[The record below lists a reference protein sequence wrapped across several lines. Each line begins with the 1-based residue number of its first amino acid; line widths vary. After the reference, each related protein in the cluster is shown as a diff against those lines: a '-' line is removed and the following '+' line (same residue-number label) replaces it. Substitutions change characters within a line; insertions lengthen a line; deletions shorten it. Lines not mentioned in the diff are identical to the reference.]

1 MTTAAATASTWR
13 TRTPTVGDGV
23 PFTRQRPT
31 AGLSALITSQRK
43 TRKYNNYIKSFKN
56 GQVSKIGH

>member
-43 TRKYNNYIKSFKN
+43 TMKYNNYIKSFKN

>member
-13 TRTPTVGDGV
+13 TKTPMVGDGV

-31 AGLSALITSQRK
+31 ADLSALITSQRK
-43 TRKYNNYIKSFKN
+43 TMKYNNYIKSFKN
-56 GQVSKIGH
+56 G